1 MEEAIITAAL
11 TLFVGILVFL
21 FGQVAV
27 VLFVERI
34 RIQARTIEEIA
45 ETIVHYAR
53 EYSSPLKVE
62 QLTTKQREELRSR
75 ADHLRILS
83 ARLRAT
89 VLTLRYYHLF
99 EILRLVLPRERII
112 NASASLMGLSNII
125 PPDSDTIKTG
135 QEFRKEVEDYL
146 NIEVPKKASKS
157 NK

>member
-21 FGQVAV
+21 FGQVVV

-45 ETIVHYAR
+45 ETIVLYAR
-53 EYSSPLKVE
+53 EYSSPLKID
-62 QLTTKQREELRSR
+62 QLTTEKLEELRSK

-89 VLTLRYYHLF
+89 AVTLKYYRLF
-99 EILRLVLPRERII
+99 EKLGLVLPRKHII
-112 NASASLMGLSNII
+112 EASRNLMGLSNII
-125 PPDSDTIKTG
+125 PPNSDTLQDGIN
-135 QEFRKEVEDYL
+135 FRKEVEDNL
-146 NIEVPKKASKS
+146 GIKVPEK
-157 NK
+157 

>member
-1 MEEAIITAAL
+1 MEEALITAAL

-21 FGQVAV
+21 FGQVIV

-53 EYSSPLKVE
+53 DYSSLLNIN
-62 QLTTKQREELRSR
+62 QLTTEEREELRSK

-89 VLTLRYYHLF
+89 AVTLKYYRLF
-99 EILRLVLPRERII
+99 EMLRLVLPRKHII
-112 NASASLMGLSNII
+112 EASRNLMGLSNII
-125 PPDSDTIKTG
+125 PPNSDTLRDGIN
-135 QEFRKEVEDYL
+135 FRKQVEDNL
-146 NIEVPKKASKS
+146 GIKVPE
-157 NK
+157 N